1 MREEGMSMPAP
12 IIVAR
17 GVIAEG
23 LLGTA
28 VAERP
33 LDLAVGRGEM
43 LCLIG
48 PKATG
53 KTQLLRALAGL
64 GPPAAGTVDLLGR
77 RTDALDADGWLDLRR
92 RAAFI
97 TSDAPLLSVVE
108 AVTNVTLPAMY
119 HRIGDPT
126 TVRAEAIGL
135 LQKLG
140 WHGDMTLLPAFLD
153 EHQRRLLALARCLI
167 LKPVV
172 LFVDEPFRMIDVSG
186 WRHFGAVFEGLV
198 RDERLAVLM
207 VTHNLPFVRE
217 SGARILFCGSH
228 GPRPFAAWREL
239 ALDADPEVA
248 AFLAESGFNA
258 ATVV

>member
-1 MREEGMSMPAP
+1 MSAPAP

-17 GVIAEG
+17 QVVAEG
-23 LLGTA
+23 LLGTT
-28 VAERP
+28 VAEKP

-43 LCLIG
+43 VCLIG

-64 GPPAAGTVDLLGR
+64 EPPAAGTVDLLGR

-119 HRIGDPT
+119 HRIGDPA
-126 TVRAEAIGL
+126 TVRAEAIAL
-135 LQKLG
+135 LERLG
-140 WHGDMTLLPAFLD
+140 WHGDNSLLPAFLD

-198 RDERLAVLM
+198 RDDRLAVLM
-207 VTHNLPFVRE
+207 VTHNLPFVRA
-217 SGARILFCGSH
+217 SGARVLFCGSH
-228 GPRPFAAWREL
+228 GPRQFDGWRALAA
-239 ALDADPEVA
+239 DPDPEVQ
-248 AFLAESGFNA
+248 AFLADSGSHA
-258 ATVV
+258 PAS

>member
-1 MREEGMSMPAP
+1 MSANPP
-12 IIVAR
+12 ILVAR
-17 GVIAEG
+17 KVIAEG
-23 LLGTA
+23 MAGTPLA
-28 VAERP
+28 DQA
-33 LDLAVGRGEM
+33 LDLSLGRGEM
-43 LCLIG
+43 ICLIG

-64 GPPAAGTVDLLGR
+64 DPPAAGKVDLLGR
-77 RTDALDADGWLDLRR
+77 RTDGLDEAGWLDLRR

-97 TSDAPLLSVVE
+97 TADAPLLSVVD
-108 AVTNVTLPAMY
+108 ALVNVTLPAMY
-119 HRIGDPT
+119 HGIGDPA
-126 TVRAEAIGL
+126 TVRQEAQRL
-135 LQKLG
+135 LQQLG

-186 WRHFGAVFEGLV
+186 WRHFGAVFGGLV
-198 RDERLAVLM
+198 RDDQLAVLM

-217 SGARILFCGSH
+217 SGARVVFCGSH
-228 GPRPFAAWREL
+228 GPRVYDSWRTL
-239 ALDADPEVA
+239 AGDADPEIDG
-248 AFLAESGFNA
+248 FLAESGFNA

>member
-1 MREEGMSMPAP
+1 MSAPAP

-17 GVIAEG
+17 GVVAEG

-33 LDLAVGRGEM
+33 LDLAIGRGEM

-64 GPPAAGTVDLLGR
+64 EPPAAGTVDLLGR
-77 RTDALDADGWLDLRR
+77 RTATLDAEGWLDLRR

-108 AVTNVTLPAMY
+108 AVVNVTLPALY
-119 HRIGDPT
+119 HRVGDPVA
-126 TVRAEAIGL
+126 VRAEAVAL
-135 LQKLG
+135 LDRLG
-140 WHGDMTLLPAFLD
+140 WRGDLRLLPAFLD

-198 RDERLAVLM
+198 RDDRLAVLM
-207 VTHNLPFVRE
+207 VTHNLPFVRV
-217 SGARILFCGSH
+217 SGARILFCGTR
-228 GPRPFAAWREL
+228 GPRAFDGWRALAA
-239 ALDADPEVA
+239 DADPEIRG
-248 AFLAESGFNA
+248 FLADSDA
-258 ATVV
+258 HASAS

>member
-1 MREEGMSMPAP
+1 MSTPAP
-12 IIVAR
+12 IITAR
-17 GVIAEG
+17 GLVAEG
-23 LLGTA
+23 LLGTT

-33 LDLAVGRGEM
+33 LDLAIGRGEM
-43 LCLIG
+43 VCLIG
-48 PKATG
+48 PKGTG

-64 GPPAAGTVDLLGR
+64 EPPAAGTVDLLGR
-77 RTDALDADGWLDLRR
+77 RTATLDAEGWLDLRR

-108 AVTNVTLPAMY
+108 AVVNVTLPALY
-119 HRIGDPT
+119 HRIGEPT
-126 TVRAEAIGL
+126 AVRAEAVAL
-135 LQKLG
+135 LDKLG
-140 WHGDMTLLPAFLD
+140 WDGDLRLLPAFLD

-198 RDERLAVLM
+198 RDDRLAVLM

-228 GPRPFAAWREL
+228 GPRLFADWREL
-239 ALDADPEVA
+239 ALDPDPEIA
-248 AFLAESGFNA
+248 AFLSGA
-258 ATVV
+258 

>member
-1 MREEGMSMPAP
+1 MSAPAP
-12 IIVAR
+12 IVVAR
-17 GVIAEG
+17 QLVAEG
-23 LLGTA
+23 LLGTPL
-28 VAERP
+28 AERP

-43 LCLIG
+43 VCLIG

-64 GPPAAGTVDLLGR
+64 EPPAAGTVDLLGR
-77 RTDALDADGWLDLRR
+77 RTAALDAEGWLDLRR

-108 AVTNVTLPAMY
+108 AVVNVTLPALY
-119 HRIGDPT
+119 HRIGEPAA
-126 TVRAEAIGL
+126 VRAEAIAL
-135 LQKLG
+135 LEKLG
-140 WHGDMTLLPAFLD
+140 WHGDLTLLPAFLD

-198 RDERLAVLM
+198 RDDRLAVLM
-207 VTHNLPFVRE
+207 VTHNLPFVRA
-217 SGARILFCGSH
+217 SGARVLFCGSR
-228 GPRPFAAWREL
+228 GPRHFDGWRALAA
-239 ALDADPEVA
+239 DPDPEVQG
-248 AFLAESGFNA
+248 FLADSGA
-258 ATVV
+258 HAPSS

>member
-1 MREEGMSMPAP
+1 MSTPAP
-12 IIVAR
+12 IVTAR
-17 GVIAEG
+17 GLVAEG
-23 LLGTA
+23 LLGTT
-28 VAERP
+28 VAEKP

-43 LCLIG
+43 VCLIG
-48 PKATG
+48 PKGTG

-64 GPPAAGTVDLLGR
+64 EPPAAGTVDLLGR
-77 RTDALDADGWLDLRR
+77 RTATLDAEGWLDLRR

-108 AVTNVTLPAMY
+108 AVVNVTLPALY
-119 HRIGDPT
+119 HRIGEPT
-126 TVRAEAIGL
+126 AVRAEAVAL
-135 LQKLG
+135 LDKLG
-140 WHGDMTLLPAFLD
+140 WHGDLRLLPAFLD

-198 RDERLAVLM
+198 RDDRLAVLM

-217 SGARILFCGSH
+217 SGARILFCGTH
-228 GPRPFAAWREL
+228 GPRLFADWRTL
-239 ALDADPEVA
+239 ATDADPEVA
-248 AFLAESGFNA
+248 QFLSDSGFHA
-258 ATVV
+258 ATVI